1 MRNDYASTAPP
12 NKKHRKDILITQ
24 NGYFQRYKVCS
35 TCSIVRPLRS
45 THCSECNNCVMRFD
59 HHCPWIGNCTGLRNY
74 PFFYFFLFMLN
85 VLQVFM
91 ILFGI
96 VHIGMGV
103 VEYKKKVKGSETG
116 GDVVSKGFC
125 DVVVSIFIVLYSGIS
140 MIFSTALFIYHS
152 KLVSGNITTK
162 EEKKKLFENLY
173 GNPFGKGSVLNN
185 WKDVLFPI
193 HGKLSVVDYVKKKQK
208 ENMQRKE
215 TPVAVLTELKA

>member
-1 MRNDYASTAPP
+1 
-12 NKKHRKDILITQ
+12 
-24 NGYFQRYKVCS
+24 
-35 TCSIVRPLRS
+35 
-45 THCSECNNCVMRFD
+45 MRFD

-103 VEYKKKVKGSETG
+103 VKYKERDNEKGKDEVSE
-116 GDVVSKGFC
+116 GFC
-125 DVVVSIFIVLYSGIS
+125 DVVISIFIVLYSGIS

-173 GNPFGKGSVLNN
+173 GNPFLKGSVLNN

-193 HGKLSVVDYVKKKQK
+193 HGKLSVVDIIKKKQK
-208 ENMQRKE
+208 ENMERKE
-215 TPVAVLTELKA
+215 TPVAITNLKA